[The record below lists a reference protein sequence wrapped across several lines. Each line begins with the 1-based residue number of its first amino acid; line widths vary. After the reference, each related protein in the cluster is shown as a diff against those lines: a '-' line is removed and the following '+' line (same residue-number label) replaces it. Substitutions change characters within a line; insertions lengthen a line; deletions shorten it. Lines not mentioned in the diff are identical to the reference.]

1 MLTSNGNKLRFYIEQ
16 AIMRRDYAALA
27 VFEGRLGTLEEPRS
41 NCAVACGEDKFLSEA
56 PLWAPGEFTS
66 R

>member
-1 MLTSNGNKLRFYIEQ
+1 MSNGNKLRFYIEQ

-27 VFEGRLGTLEEPRS
+27 VFEGRLGTLEEPRG
-41 NCAVACGEDKFLSEA
+41 NCAVECCEDEPLSAA
-56 PLWAPGEFTS
+56 PVWIPTEFTS